1 MTTFTT
7 EDRMEAERKPRIM
20 VITPTTGKNTLLKA
34 IESVRNQT
42 IKTEHLVVVDGNGD
56 IYTRFANMLLNKISP
71 NYDNPLQ
78 FIPLP
83 ENVGGNGWYGHRVY
97 AAMPLLVNADYILF
111 LDEDN
116 WFEPNHVETMINKIK
131 SKDLMWAYSLR
142 RICDESG
149 QYVCDDDC
157 ESLGRYP
164 TFYDHA
170 LNFVDTNCYCFRREY
185 LVTVAHSFYG
195 QWGADRPFYKSA
207 STALPAF
214 GCTGEATVNYR
225 APERLLKM
233 FREGNKVMK
242 DAYKP
247 LPWRLK

>member
-1 MTTFTT
+1 M
-7 EDRMEAERKPRIM
+7 RVM
-20 VITPTTGKNTLLKA
+20 VITPTTGKNTVNKA
-34 IESVRNQT
+34 IESVKNQT
-42 IKTEHLVVVDGNGD
+42 VPTEHLIVFDGINAVKG
-56 IYTRFANMLLNKISP
+56 YTNTELRKI
-71 NYDNPLQ
+71 
-78 FIPLP
+78 IVLP
-83 ENVGGNGWYGHRVY
+83 ENVGADGWYGHRVY
-97 AAMPLLVNADYILF
+97 AAMPLMVNADYILF

-116 WFEPNHVETMINKIK
+116 WFEPNHVETMLNKIK

-164 TFYDHA
+164 AFYDHS
-170 LNFVDTNCYCFRREY
+170 LNFVDTNCYCFRREF

-195 QWGADRPFYKSA
+195 QWGADRPFYKAA
-207 STALPAF
+207 STGLPAF

-225 APERLLKM
+225 APARLLEM
-233 FREGNKVMK
+233 FAEGNKLMK
-242 DAYKP
+242 ESYKQ

>member
-1 MTTFTT
+1 MTTFIT
-7 EDRMEAERKPRIM
+7 EDRIEAQRQPRIM
-20 VITPTTGKNTLLKA
+20 VITPTTGKDTVAKA
-34 IESVRNQT
+34 IESLANQT
-42 IKTEHLVVVDGNGD
+42 IKTWHLVVIDGAKAQDNLTINNIQVPPNWNG
-56 IYTRFANMLLNKISP
+56 NMMSL
-71 NYDNPLQ
+71 Y
-78 FIPLP
+78 
-83 ENVGGNGWYGHRVY
+83 ENVGADGWYGHRVY
-97 AAMPLLVNADYILF
+97 AAMPLMVNADYILF

-131 SKDLMWAYSLR
+131 SKNLMWAYSLR
-142 RICDESG
+142 RINDESG

-164 TFYDHA
+164 TFYDST

-195 QWGADRPFYKSA
+195 QWGADRPFYKAA
-207 STALPAF
+207 STNLPAF

-225 APERLLKM
+225 APERLHQM
-233 FREGNKVMK
+233 FRDGNKLMK
-242 DAYKP
+242 EAYKI

>member
-1 MTTFTT
+1 
-7 EDRMEAERKPRIM
+7 M
-20 VITPTTGKNTLLKA
+20 VITPTTGKDTVFKA
-34 IESVRNQT
+34 IQSVKDQT
-42 IKTEHLVVVDGNGD
+42 MTTEHLVVLDGVQKADGYIPKD
-56 IYTRFANMLLNKISP
+56 LLKVIE
-71 NYDNPLQ
+71 
-78 FIPLP
+78 LP
-83 ENVGGNGWYGHRVY
+83 ENVGGDGWYGHRVY
-97 AAMPLLVNADYILF
+97 AAMPLMVNADYILF

-157 ESLGRYP
+157 ESLGRCP
-164 TFYDHA
+164 TFYDST

-225 APERLLKM
+225 APERLLEM
-233 FREGNKVMK
+233 FREGNKLMK
-242 DAYKP
+242 QAYKI
-247 LPWRLK
+247 LPWRMK